1 MRWNAPTS
9 LQIWAQKSSMW
20 QRGRP
25 KVGASENGAMCSY
38 DAGKKMY
45 AELYAFHSVNVN
57 PFSVAMLL
65 FNQHLTLL

>member
-1 MRWNAPTS
+1 
-9 LQIWAQKSSMW
+9 MW

-65 FNQHLTLL
+65 FNHHKGGFLLNSFQFLCIV